1 MTKKNR
7 IIINAFSLR
16 GGGGQTHLIKIIEYL
31 ERVRDFSVTI
41 LISNQS
47 NLRIQRDD
55 VEFIKVNW
63 PVDNP
68 VLRSFWEIFYL
79 PSLLKKLNADL
90 LFCPGGVLITAIPKG
105 VKSATMFRNMTP
117 FDEEQLRKMK
127 FNLSK
132 IRNLILKKVMIR
144 SMQKADLVIFISE
157 FARETILKNL
167 IKPLKENVL
176 IHHGVDFSSNK
187 SDKDIKHIIKTP
199 YILYPSSIDNYKSQL
214 EVVKAYSLLSKKIK
228 LPNLLLVGSVN
239 QNPIYVDILRKT
251 ISEKKLEETVLIAGK
266 VDYELMPSLYKQ
278 ANFIIFASQT
288 ENCPNILLE
297 AMSSGKLILCSNL
310 QPMPE
315 FARESVIYFDPK
327 KPESLVS
334 KIEMVFKNEELIEQ
348 YSKKSFLEAERFS
361 WIETSSKTWQSLNS
375 IIN

>member
-1 MTKKNR
+1 
-7 IIINAFSLR
+7 
-16 GGGGQTHLIKIIEYL
+16 
-31 ERVRDFSVTI
+31 
-41 LISNQS
+41 
-47 NLRIQRDD
+47 
-55 VEFIKVNW
+55 
-63 PVDNP
+63 
-68 VLRSFWEIFYL
+68 

-348 YSKKSFLEAERFS
+348 YSKKSF
-361 WIETSSKTWQSLNS
+361 
-375 IIN
+375 

>member
-7 IIINAFSLR
+7 IIINALSLR

-31 ERVRDFSVTI
+31 EKVRDFSVTI
-41 LISNQS
+41 LVSSQS
-47 NLRIQRDD
+47 NLKIQRDD
-55 VEFIKVNW
+55 LEIIRVNW
-63 PVDNP
+63 SVDNP
-68 VLRSFWEIFYL
+68 ILRSFWEIFFL
-79 PSLLKKLNADL
+79 PSLIKKLNADL
-90 LFCPGGVLITAIPKG
+90 LFCPGGVLITTIPKG

-117 FDEEQLRKMK
+117 FDEEQLRKMQ

-132 IRNLILKKVMIR
+132 VRNLILKRVMIR

-167 IKPLKENVL
+167 VKPLKESVL

-187 SDKDIKHIIKTP
+187 GDKDIKHIIKTP

-228 LPNLLLVGSVN
+228 LPNLLLVGSIN
-239 QNPIYVDILRKT
+239 QNPNYVDILRKT
-251 ISEKKLEETVLIAGK
+251 ISEKKLEEKVLIAGK

-327 KPESLVS
+327 KPEDLVS

-348 YSKKSFLEAERFS
+348 YSKKSFIEAERFS

-375 IIN
+375 ILN